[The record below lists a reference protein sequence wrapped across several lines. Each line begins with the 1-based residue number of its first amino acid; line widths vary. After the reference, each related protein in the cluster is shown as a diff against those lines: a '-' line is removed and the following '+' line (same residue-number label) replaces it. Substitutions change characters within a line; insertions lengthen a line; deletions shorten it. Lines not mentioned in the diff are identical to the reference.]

1 MVSKARIRLSST
13 DPQDI
18 NTICAEIKEI
28 ADKTGVKLKGPI
40 PLPTKKLMVPTRKS
54 PAGQGTNTFDKWE
67 MRIHKRLIDVDP
79 NERFLKRTGSV
90 AETQLVVKSVP
101 VFGSHRKRTVLILAL
116 LALGVIGVSVAAASY
131 DRGVHWHPHLSL
143 TLNGSPYTVPANIGI
158 DPSLWKDHSLDEYG
172 SGAAAL
178 HTHDTS
184 GTIHVEVNTSH
195 RDFTLHEFL
204 AIWGQ
209 PSDGSAIDGHLVTS
223 VTVDGVQQASPTW
236 DVILKDGQKI
246 AMTLSA

>member
-1 MVSKARIRLSST
+1 METEKCPVCGTSVK
-13 DPQDI
+13 
-18 NTICAEIKEI
+18 KEN
-28 ADKTGVKLKGPI
+28 LKGHLGRVHP
-40 PLPTKKLMVPTRKS
+40 K
-54 PAGQGTNTFDKWE
+54 G
-67 MRIHKRLIDVDP
+67 
-79 NERFLKRTGSV
+79 TGSV
-90 AETQLVVKSVP
+90 AETKLVVKSVP

-116 LALGVIGVSVAAASY
+116 LALVVIGVSVGAASY

-143 TLNGSPYTVPANIGI
+143 TLNGSPFTVPANIGI
-158 DPSLWKDHSLDEYG
+158 DSSLWKDHSLDQYG

-209 PSDGSAIDGHLVTS
+209 PVDGSAIDGYLVTS
-223 VTVDGVQQASPTW
+223 VAVDGVQEASPTG

-246 AMTLSA
+246 AMTLSG